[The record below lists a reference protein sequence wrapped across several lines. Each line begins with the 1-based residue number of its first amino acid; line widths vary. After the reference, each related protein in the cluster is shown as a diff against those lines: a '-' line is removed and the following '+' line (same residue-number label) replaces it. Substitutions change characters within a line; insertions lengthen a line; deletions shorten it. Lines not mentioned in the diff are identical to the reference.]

1 MTKKEALRYYQQLML
16 IRKTEE
22 KIVELYP
29 QGEMRCPTHLCMGE
43 EAIAVGVCANLKP
56 SDQIMSFYRSHGH
69 FLAKGGDLKKM
80 MAEIYGKSTGILGG
94 RGGSMLLADPNHGIM
109 GASAIV
115 GGGLPI
121 ATGLAWANKLKKN
134 KKVMVCFFG
143 DAAVE
148 EGVFHESLNFA
159 SLQKL
164 PIVFV
169 CENNFYAV
177 HSPLHQRR
185 ASDNI
190 IEHAKGYALP
200 GIRIDGNDL
209 PLVLK
214 TANQAV
220 ARARRGLGPTLLECR
235 TYRLRGHIESF
246 LESTEYRSKK
256 EVAFAKKNDPLR
268 RFTAQLL
275 KTKLA
280 TKAELQKID
289 ARVNHEINEAVQFAK
304 TSPSPKIN
312 TLFSYV
318 YPKT

>member
-1 MTKKEALRYYQQLML
+1 MTKKEALSYYQQLIL

-56 SDQIMSFYRSHGH
+56 TDQIMSFYRSHGH
-69 FLAKGGDLKKM
+69 FLAKGGNLKKM
-80 MAEIYGKSTGILGG
+80 LAEIYGKSTGILGG
-94 RGGSMLLADPNHGIM
+94 RGGSMLLADPKHGII

-134 KKVMVCFFG
+134 KKVAVCFFG

-185 ASDNI
+185 AADNI
-190 IEHAKGYALP
+190 IEHTKGYAMS
-200 GIRIDGNDL
+200 GVRIDGNDV

-214 TANQAV
+214 TAKRAID
-220 ARARRGLGPTLLECR
+220 RARRGLGPTLLECR

-256 EVAFAKKNDPLR
+256 EITFAKNNDPVR
-268 RFTAQLL
+268 KFTTQLL

-280 TKAELQKID
+280 TKMELKKID
-289 ARVNHEINEAVQFAK
+289 MRVIREISEAVQFAK
-304 TSPSPKIN
+304 TSPYPKLN
-312 TLFSYV
+312 TIFSYV